1 MLHDAEMAFYTNFYS
16 VFSVLQK
23 KDDENAAFIMS
34 HGKQAVSFL
43 LTQAI

>member
-1 MLHDAEMAFYTNFYS
+1 MHHDAEMAFYINFYS

-23 KDDENAAFIMS
+23 KNDENATFTTS
-34 HGKQAVSFL
+34 HGEQAVSFL